1 MNLNKVT
8 LIGHLAANPR
18 PQTLASGDKIASITV
33 ITLRD
38 GKHLEND
45 VSVYT
50 TELHEVVAYGRLGQI
65 ISKYLKTGDR
75 VYLEGRLRKA
85 KGEEGQKNAKWKTEI
100 VASQMIMLGKESHAG
115 GQDERVS

>member
-18 PQTLASGDKIASITV
+18 PQTLASGDKIVSITV
-33 ITLRD
+33 ITYRD
-38 GKHLEND
+38 GKHLESD
-45 VSVYT
+45 ASVYT

-75 VYLEGRLRKA
+75 VYLEGRLRKT
-85 KGEEGQKNAKWKTEI
+85 KCDERQKNPKWKTEI
-100 VASQMIMLGKESHAG
+100 VATQLIMLGKESHAT
-115 GQDERVS
+115 GQDERMN